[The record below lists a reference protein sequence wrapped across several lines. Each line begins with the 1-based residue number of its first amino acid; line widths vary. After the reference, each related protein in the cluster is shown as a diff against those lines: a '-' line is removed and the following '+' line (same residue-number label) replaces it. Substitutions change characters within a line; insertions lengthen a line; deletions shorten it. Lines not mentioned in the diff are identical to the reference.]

1 MYVSHKS
8 NPTVVKSEFIST
20 DLIEEEYDVQFVD
33 IGQDV
38 LFDCLLAGRGDE
50 SYFKDRQM

>member
-8 NPTVVKSEFIST
+8 NLTVVKSEFIST
-20 DLIEEEYDVQFVD
+20 DLIEEEYDVQFED

-38 LFDCLLAGRGDE
+38 LYDCPWGMSHILKID
-50 SYFKDRQM
+50 KCN

>member
-38 LFDCLLAGRGDE
+38 LFDCPWWDE
-50 SYFKDRQM
+50 SYFKVRQM